1 MRIRFAIFA
10 AAATCLA
17 LAACSTSKLEQC
29 PAASALVDTAT
40 DPVWQGSPAKYLYFV
55 QITGTKRDCDIEKY
69 SKNVTSSLDV
79 SFRAWRQP
87 GPAANYT
94 VPIYVAVTTEGRILK
109 KFTYSI
115 QVSFEP
121 GQAATQFTQS
131 INAIPFT
138 VEQDKRAA
146 DYGILVG
153 FQLTRAQLDYN
164 RRAGRY
170 PK

>member
-1 MRIRFAIFA
+1 MRIRFAIVTATA
-10 AAATCLA
+10 AGLA
-17 LAACSTSKLEQC
+17 LAACSTNKLEQC

-40 DPVWQGSPAKYLYFV
+40 DPVWQGNPAAFAYMV
-55 QITGTKRDCDIEKY
+55 QITATKRDCDIEKY

-79 SFRAWRQP
+79 SFRAWRRP
-87 GPAANYT
+87 GPAASYT
-94 VPIYVAVTTEGRILK
+94 VPIYVAVTTEGRVLR
-109 KFTYSI
+109 KFTYSV
-115 QVSFEP
+115 QVSFES
-121 GQAATQFTQS
+121 GHAATEFTQS
-131 INAIPFT
+131 IDSIPLI

-170 PK
+170 AK